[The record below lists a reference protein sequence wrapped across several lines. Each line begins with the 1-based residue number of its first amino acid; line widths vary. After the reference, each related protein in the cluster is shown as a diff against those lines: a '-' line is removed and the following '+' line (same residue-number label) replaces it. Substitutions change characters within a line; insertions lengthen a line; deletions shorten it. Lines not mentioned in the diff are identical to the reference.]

1 MRKFFL
7 LALTSI
13 LCIANLSAQNIDLSS
28 GWKFTTGDSTAYKDA
43 NFEDSAWQNIAVGQ
57 SWEMQG
63 HANYDGFG
71 WYRLHFNLPVSI
83 KTQSFLKDSLMIS
96 LGDIDDGDEVYLNGK
111 LIGKNGH
118 GGGNDVKKGTY
129 GRRIYKIAAN
139 NPAINWD
146 KENTLAA
153 RVYDSGGAGGITGSN
168 FYIRMLDVTDDIKIN
183 TGGDMILTGN
193 NNFSQTIEIYPNSTK
208 TYRGQLAID
217 FKDPETNK
225 KYAQRMVSVQTSASK
240 PFKYTFKE
248 NMPMAK
254 SYVLTYI
261 FKESTSGKELSASIL
276 TPYILTPKSENQPK
290 INAAAVYGA
299 KAGNDFLYKIPAT
312 GKEPLVYNVENL
324 PQGLKL
330 DKETGIITGKTPD
343 DGDYNV
349 KLFVKNELGSAEK
362 ILKIKVGD
370 LIGLTPTLGWN
381 SWNVWG
387 LSVSAKKVMISAK
400 QMADKLSKHGWSYIN
415 IDDGWE
421 AEARASNGEIKTNEK
436 FPDMKVLADSVH
448 SLGLKIGIYSS
459 PGDRTCG
466 GFLGS
471 YQHEGQDAK
480 TYAAWGIDYLKYDW
494 CSYSE
499 VAGPNPDLEAMKK
512 PYQLMRTKLDEAH
525 RDIIYSLCQYGMGDV
540 WKWGASIGANSWR
553 TTGDINDSWESLS
566 YIGFNQEKAVQY
578 AEPGHFNDPD
588 MLIVGKLGWGPSL
601 HNTKLT
607 PDEQYTH
614 ISLWALQA
622 VPLLIGCDMGQ
633 LDNFTLNL
641 LTNDEVLAI
650 NQDELGYAARQVI
663 KTPTY
668 QIWVKKLSDGT
679 KAIGIFNT
687 AEVYERINI
696 NLKELGIE
704 NDVTVRD
711 LWRQK
716 DLGNLTAVSKT
727 NIPPHGMLVL
737 KTRN

>member
-1 MRKFFL
+1 MRRILL
-7 LALTSI
+7 LAFTLILLT
-13 LCIANLSAQNIDLSS
+13 ANLNAQNIDLSK
-28 GWKFTTGDSTAYKDA
+28 GWKFITGDSTAYKNAGFDDA
-43 NFEDSAWQNIAVGQ
+43 AWQNMAAGQ

-71 WYRLHFNLPVSI
+71 WYRLHFNLPSNI
-83 KTQSFLKDSLMIS
+83 KEKSFLKDSLMFS
-96 LGDIDDGDEVYLNGK
+96 LGDIDDGDEVYLNGQ
-111 LIGKNGH
+111 LIGKNGS
-118 GGGNDVKKGTY
+118 GGGSDIKKGRY
-129 GRRIYKIAAN
+129 GRRIYKVATN
-139 NPAINWD
+139 NPALNWD
-146 KENTLAA
+146 KENLLAV

-168 FYIRMLDVTDDIKIN
+168 FYIRMVDVTDDIKIN
-183 TGGDMILTGN
+183 TSGDMVLTGN
-193 NNFSQTIEIYPNSTK
+193 NNFSQSIEIYPNSAK
-208 TYRGQLAID
+208 TYRGQLAIN

-225 KYAQRMVSVQTSASK
+225 SYAERMVSIQTSAKK

-254 SYVLTYI
+254 SYVLTYT
-261 FKESTSGKELSASIL
+261 FTEAMSGKHLTTIVL
-276 TPYILTPKSENQPK
+276 TPYILTPMPSARPK

-312 GKEPLVYNVENL
+312 GKEPLVYEAVNL
-324 PQGLKL
+324 PEGLKL
-330 DKETGIITGKTPD
+330 DKKTGIITGKTPN
-343 DGDYNV
+343 DGEYSI
-349 KLFVKNELGSAEK
+349 KLLVKNELGSAEK
-362 ILKIKVGD
+362 SLKIKVGD
-370 LIGLTPTLGWN
+370 LIGLTPALGWN

-421 AEARASNGEIKTNEK
+421 AEKRADNGEIVSNEK
-436 FPDMKVLADSVH
+436 FPDMKILADSVH
-448 SLGLKIGIYSS
+448 ALGLKIGIYSS

-494 CSYSE
+494 CSYAE
-499 VAGPNPDLEAMKK
+499 VAGPNPDLEELKK
-512 PYQLMRTKLDEAH
+512 PYQLMQTKLNDAH

-540 WKWGASIGANSWR
+540 WKWGASVGANSWR
-553 TTGDINDSWESLS
+553 TTGDISDSWASLS
-566 YIGFNQEKAVQY
+566 NIGFNQENVVKY

-622 VPLLIGCDMGQ
+622 APLLIGCDMGQ

-641 LTNDEVLAI
+641 LTNDEVLGI

-663 KTPTY
+663 KDPNY
-668 QIWVKKLSDGT
+668 QIWVKKLSDGS
-679 KAIGIFNT
+679 KAIGIFNLSNS
-687 AEVYERINI
+687 YQKL
-696 NLKELGIE
+696 NLNPTELEIPV
-704 NDVTVRD
+704 DVTYRD

-716 DLGNLTAVSKT
+716 DLGSLGNLANKS
-727 NIPPHGMLVL
+727 IPPHGVLLL
-737 KTRN
+737 KTSK